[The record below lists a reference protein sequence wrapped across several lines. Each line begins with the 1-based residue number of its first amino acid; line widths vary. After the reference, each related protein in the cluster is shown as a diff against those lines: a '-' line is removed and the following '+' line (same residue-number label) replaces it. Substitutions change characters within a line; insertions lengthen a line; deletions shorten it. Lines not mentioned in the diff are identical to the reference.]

1 MRRPYDEARPD
12 ASPIDHLWRTS
23 GLGLLL
29 SRRAARG
36 ALKGPRRGAPQE
48 IRDCAA
54 LERIPKDIPLDK
66 SHVVV
71 NDVRTARF
79 DFANR
84 FCESAPQSPFVFS
97 NVASDISCPINPR
110 STLVVKRENVYRYGD
125 LARRLKIP

>member
-1 MRRPYDEARPD
+1 MRRPYDDARPD

-48 IRDCAA
+48 IRDCTAP
-54 LERIPKDIPLDK
+54 ERIPKDISLDR
-66 SHVVV
+66 SLG
-71 NDVRTARF
+71 DVRDSILRI

-84 FCESAPQSPFVFS
+84 
-97 NVASDISCPINPR
+97 
-110 STLVVKRENVYRYGD
+110 
-125 LARRLKIP
+125 RLKARFFCPLEFVSD

>member
-1 MRRPYDEARPD
+1 MRRPYDDARPD

-54 LERIPKDIPLDK
+54 PERIPKDISL
-66 SHVVV
+66 
-71 NDVRTARF
+71 NDVRDSILRI

-84 FCESAPQSPFVFS
+84 
-97 NVASDISCPINPR
+97 
-110 STLVVKRENVYRYGD
+110 
-125 LARRLKIP
+125 RLKVRFFCPLEFVSD

>member
-84 FCESAPQSPFVFS
+84 FCESILRIGASKSFCLLERRFGYLLS
-97 NVASDISCPINPR
+97 N
-110 STLVVKRENVYRYGD
+110 
-125 LARRLKIP
+125 